1 MQCVG
6 RRGGRGSG
14 KLPKTGVSADSG
26 KQLRQEAAMEKQLK
40 NEHTHTY
47 IHMCVCN
54 TCIISLRLA
63 GTVQK
68 YAPHTKMW
76 NTTTVTTARNGNK
89 NNNNNNNKRTREF
102 QRFGAAH
109 STHMA
114 GQATIYI
121 KHAKPVFGI
130 F

>member
-1 MQCVG
+1 
-6 RRGGRGSG
+6 
-14 KLPKTGVSADSG
+14 
-26 KQLRQEAAMEKQLK
+26 MEKQLK
-40 NEHTHTY
+40 NEHTHTN
-47 IHMCVCN
+47 ICVCN
-54 TCIISLRLA
+54 TCISLQLA

-76 NTTTVTTARNGNK
+76 KTTTTTTARNGNK
-89 NNNNNNNKRTREF
+89 NNNNNKRTREF
-102 QRFGAAH
+102 QRFGAAY

-121 KHAKPVFGI
+121 KHAKPVFCI